1 MYKLYIGI
9 INYENTKEI
18 SKKDSKKYR
27 LLIQINIQ
35 LFRYIQLNETRI
47 FVSIPIVL
55 LKQLR
60 ELLRL
65 KKNRNI

>member
-35 LFRYIQLNETRI
+35 LFQYIQLNETRI

>member
-35 LFRYIQLNETRI
+35 LFQYIQLNETRI
-47 FVSIPIVL
+47 FVSIPIVQTFYL
-55 LKQLR
+55 
-60 ELLRL
+60 
-65 KKNRNI
+65 NNSVNCCD